1 MKNTTEILYLQVEG
15 LDVHEAEDGLI
26 IFNPGTDRVHHLNS
40 TAGVV
45 FSLCDQPS
53 TGMALIE
60 SFTELFDMEQ
70 HSAETVL
77 TVLTQLSEEGVLVKT
92 NDS

>member
-1 MKNTTEILYLQVEG
+1 MNSTSETLYQQAEG

-45 FSLCDQPS
+45 FSLCDQPRS
-53 TGMALIE
+53 GLVLIE
-60 SFTELFDMEQ
+60 SFAELFDLEQ
-70 HSAETVL
+70 SSAETVQ
-77 TVLTQLSEEGVLVKT
+77 TVLAQLSEEGVLVET

>member
-1 MKNTTEILYLQVEG
+1 MNRSSKTLYQQVEG

-45 FSLCDQPS
+45 FSLCDQPRS
-53 TGMALIE
+53 GLALIE
-60 SFTELFDMEQ
+60 SFTELFDLEQ
-70 HSAETVL
+70 HSAQAVQTVL
-77 TVLTQLSEEGVLVKT
+77 AQLSEEGVLVET